1 MQWLLLSFQRAI
13 KQIRGSFSW
22 DLVKTMRELQ
32 AIHRLPEHRNV
43 VHLYEVHR
51 EVDGNVHFV
60 FEYMSQGSLHDLIE
74 RRLRQNLGPMPEE
87 QARILLHQLLLGV
100 QHLQT
105 HGVIHRDI
113 KPENIL
119 LSDNNGQ
126 LVCKVADF
134 SVARHESEPLPITN
148 YVSTRW
154 YRAPEILLS
163 ATNYDSAVDIWAVG
177 TVAFELLQNEP
188 LFPGR
193 DETDQLRL
201 IFSCVGTPDT
211 VGWLDG
217 AKLLR
222 RFSVDLWPELPSP
235 AKILQHQSKLRQS
248 NPVVSDFLVKLLQL
262 NPSHRLSSTSALHHA
277 LFCSANAQDENKE
290 EAALMGKSH
299 ATYLR
304 GRHEAKRA
312 IGASAV
318 SSFSSCTTPVSQT
331 FVNQRS
337 KHLVTISPR
346 PLDAALMSLGQAFP
360 GGDAIGLKSSEKR
373 SAALSPIADDATFNP
388 YIKRKQP
395 KKNHW

>member
-1 MQWLLLSFQRAI
+1 MNAERCRWLRLTIACTQMTQSLLSKLMHRLLLSLQRAI

-22 DLVKTMRELQ
+22 DLVQTMRELQ
-32 AIHRLPEHRNV
+32 AIHRLPEHKNV
-43 VHLYEVHR
+43 VYLYEVHR

-87 QARILLHQLLLGV
+87 EARVLLHQLLLGV
-100 QHLQT
+100 QHLHT

-119 LSDNNGQ
+119 LSDDNGR

-163 ATNYDSAVDIWAVG
+163 ATKYDSAVDIWAIG

-217 AKLLR
+217 AQLLR
-222 RFSVDLWPELPSP
+222 RFSVDSWPELPSP

-277 LFCSANAQDENKE
+277 LFWSANEKDETKE
-290 EAALMGKSH
+290 EASLMEKGH
-299 ATYLR
+299 ATALH
-304 GRHEAKRA
+304 GRHEEKRA
-312 IGASAV
+312 FGVSAV

-331 FVNQRS
+331 LVN
-337 KHLVTISPR
+337 
-346 PLDAALMSLGQAFP
+346 
-360 GGDAIGLKSSEKR
+360 
-373 SAALSPIADDATFNP
+373 
-388 YIKRKQP
+388 
-395 KKNHW
+395 

>member
-1 MQWLLLSFQRAI
+1 LLSLQRAI

-22 DLVKTMRELQ
+22 DLVQTMRELQ

-74 RRLRQNLGPMPEE
+74 RRLRQNLGPMLEE
-87 QARILLHQLLLGV
+87 EVRALLQQLLLGV
-100 QHLQT
+100 QHLHT

-163 ATNYDSAVDIWAVG
+163 ATKYDSAVDIWAVG

-217 AKLLR
+217 AQLLR
-222 RFSVDLWPELPSP
+222 RFSVDSWPELPSP

-277 LFCSANAQDENKE
+277 LFWSANAKDETKE
-290 EAALMGKSH
+290 EASWMDKGH
-299 ATYLR
+299 ATV
-304 GRHEAKRA
+304 RHEEKRA
-312 IGASAV
+312 FGVSAV

-331 FVNQRS
+331 LVNQRS

-360 GGDAIGLKSSEKR
+360 GGVTIGLKSSDKR
-373 SAALSPIADDATFNP
+373 SAASSTIADETFNP
-388 YIKRKQP
+388 YIKRKHP
-395 KKNHW
+395 KKHW

>member
-1 MQWLLLSFQRAI
+1 LLSLQRAI

-22 DLVKTMRELQ
+22 DLVQTMRELQ

-74 RRLRQNLGPMPEE
+74 RRLRQNLGPMLEKE
-87 QARILLHQLLLGV
+87 VRALLQQLLLGV
-100 QHLQT
+100 QHLHT

-119 LSDNNGQ
+119 VSGNNGQ

-163 ATNYDSAVDIWAVG
+163 ATKYDSAVDIWAVG

-217 AKLLR
+217 AQLLR
-222 RFSVDLWPELPSP
+222 RFSVDSWPELPSP

-277 LFCSANAQDENKE
+277 LFWSANAKDETKE
-290 EAALMGKSH
+290 EASWMDKGH
-299 ATYLR
+299 AT
-304 GRHEAKRA
+304 GRHEEKRA
-312 IGASAV
+312 FGVSAV

-331 FVNQRS
+331 LVNQRS

-360 GGDAIGLKSSEKR
+360 DGVAIGLKSSDKR
-373 SAALSPIADDATFNP
+373 SAASSPIADETFNP
-388 YIKRKQP
+388 YIKRKHP
-395 KKNHW
+395 KKHW